1 MQRSHG
7 ASDCAVTP
15 SPREEEEEESTQA
28 THSTP
33 TAFSPPEE
41 SLGYHEQPLPR
52 TQMNEREVPLAQ
64 AGFLS
69 VHWGKLLS
77 GGVMNSANQAPL
89 NVIIMKW
96 MHLVSKGFF
105 HKGNDEEVIAAS
117 ADLLGTLRE

>member
-1 MQRSHG
+1 MRVQRSHG
-7 ASDCAVTP
+7 AFDCAQSLP
-15 SPREEEEEESTQA
+15 SPREEEESTQT
-28 THSTP
+28 THSAP

-64 AGFLS
+64 AGCLS

-105 HKGNDEEVIAAS
+105 Q
-117 ADLLGTLRE
+117 REMMRK